1 MGTCSNALYSCLTTD
16 LSRVF
21 RTLPLERLER
31 NVREALWPGASFRE
45 VASAFLLDS
54 IFKKFEDN
62 KSSKADDVALAKFI
76 AANSH
81 CERSCTI
88 DTHEMTEIQSIA
100 LGEFRKS
107 FYDFWFINHGR
118 DYFFNT
124 SDVLER
130 INVGPGA
137 SIGATGTSFY
147 HKIAAGPL
155 TGTNYQLFHLYKG
168 EAAKFPLW
176 DETEKIRFN
185 HFGGMKQVIGSRLS
199 FVPKSN
205 DVSRT
210 ICTEP
215 LLNMLFQKGLGSLFE
230 SRLKGRFGINLSTQ
244 PDKNREL
251 CRIGSETG
259 DFGTIDLSSASDT
272 ISLKLLQ
279 EILPSYILGWI
290 KETRCQFVTL
300 PNGKPLAL
308 QMVSS
313 MGNAYTFPLQTIL
326 FSCVVIGVYKALGLE
341 LIYPRGEPEDPD
353 YQVGNFSVFGDD
365 IIVRRE
371 AYNLVVNILE
381 RIGFLVNRDKSYNEG
396 VFRESCGVDF
406 YAGYNVRGIY
416 CQSLKSKQDVYSL
429 INRLNMWSAN
439 HGIPI
444 PITIQYLM
452 QSSGV
457 KLIPVPP
464 WESDVAGIKM
474 PLRLVPTLSIR
485 KHREFQG
492 SIIYYRYLSRPLST
506 CLLDI
511 GTRLKMRHKGR
522 DLIHNPAG
530 VLFSAIGGYLRD
542 GNLLSNREV
551 ARYEKRFAIAPC
563 WDYFGPSV
571 SSNLTKLGWRNW
583 LNFSVETNLELG

>member
-1 MGTCSNALYSCLTTD
+1 MGICSNALYSCLTTD
-16 LSRVF
+16 LSHVL
-21 RTLPLERLER
+21 RTLPQGRLER
-31 NVREALWPGASFRE
+31 NVRDALWPGANHRE

-54 IFKKFEDN
+54 IFKKYEDS
-62 KSSKADDVALAKFI
+62 KSSKADEVALAKFI
-76 AANSH
+76 AANSY
-81 CERSCTI
+81 CKRSCAI
-88 DTHEMTEIQSIA
+88 DTNEMTEIQSIA

-107 FYDFWFINHGR
+107 FHDFWFTNHGR

-137 SIGATGTSFY
+137 SVGVTGTSFY

-155 TGTNYQLFHLYKG
+155 TGTNYQLFHLYNG

-176 DETEKIRFN
+176 NETEKIRSN
-185 HFGGMKQVIGSRLS
+185 HYGGMKQVIGSRLS

-230 SRLKGRFGINLSTQ
+230 SRLKSRFGINLSSQ

-251 CRIGSETG
+251 CRIGSENG

-272 ISLKLLQ
+272 ISLSLLQ
-279 EILPSYILGWI
+279 EILPSYVLGWI
-290 KETRCQFVTL
+290 KESRCQSTVL
-300 PNGKPLAL
+300 PNGEPLEL
-308 QMVSS
+308 HMVSS
-313 MGNAYTFPLQTIL
+313 MGNAFTFPLQTIL
-326 FSCVVIGVYKALGLE
+326 FSSVVIGVYKALGLE
-341 LIYPRGEPEDPD
+341 LVYPHGDDKEQPD
-353 YQVGNFSVFGDD
+353 YRIGNFSVFGDD

-381 RIGFLVNRDKSYNEG
+381 RIGFLVNHDKSYNEG

-406 YAGYNVRGIY
+406 YAGYNVRGVY

-439 HGIPI
+439 HGIGL
-444 PITIQYLM
+444 PITISYLM
-452 QSSGV
+452 ESSGV
-457 KLIPVPP
+457 RFIPVPP
-464 WESDVAGIKM
+464 WEADVAGIKV
-474 PLRLVPTLSIR
+474 PLRLATTSSLR
-485 KHREFQG
+485 RHKGTG
-492 SIIYYRYLSRPLST
+492 SILYQRYLSRPLST
-506 CLLDI
+506 CLLDV

-522 DLIHNPAG
+522 DIIHNPSG
-530 VLFSAIGGYLRD
+530 ILFSAIGGYLRD

-571 SSNLTKLGWRNW
+571 SSLLTKLGWQRW
-583 LNFSVETNLELG
+583 LNTFVEANLELS